1 MNMKNIFKLSA
12 MMLAAA
18 FVAGCSQNDELDVT
32 PVENEGQLT
41 IHATASDFVSSDAT
55 DTRIAND
62 GANTAFEAG
71 DEIGVFAIRSTDN
84 KLMYQNM
91 PLEYLNAESGW
102 TGNENKIYYYKN
114 TAYVAYSPYDDKL
127 NITDATGIED
137 LQAKIETYFTEK
149 LDAAGNDQSIAYPSL
164 DLMMASAEPADIE
177 GSNDKSLS
185 SNFKHRFALIEIAV
199 PVKAYLDVVKN
210 FTYAEPFSKTFTL
223 NGSEPVNEI
232 KLYPLS
238 LQTSGEA
245 GDTDAKAYNLF
256 RFLVKPN
263 IEYTLSGELEYAT
276 PITLNDKTVNLPV
289 GKYMKYT
296 INATNAVSSYTKRDI
311 AVGDYYYADG
321 SIYPGPTSITVYN
334 NGDNTDI
341 EVVTEPENYK
351 VPTGCIGVIFN
362 TSDVNVTDINNRN
375 WSHGYVLS
383 LSGLNKGEVWSTAGV
398 TLVTDNNYS
407 QFSTNSATDIYWSNC
422 KEAYQTF
429 FTTYNGYAL
438 TYADTENKV
447 KALSDTKNFGSTE
460 GTEIYTVSKENSTG
474 WFLPSPGELVL
485 LMNTISDEIDVTKKP
500 FKKDNV
506 NDESFNASVLTD
518 GNNAANKIT
527 TMKKLAGMFKI
538 AGGKLPLILNE
549 DLLSSYDGEFWLTS
563 TEYSATEVWT
573 MEWKDRYNNGTANL
587 SVKLLN
593 RKKEGNDN
601 KTKAKFVVRPILAF

>member
-185 SNFKHRFALIEIAV
+185 FNFKHRFALIEIAV
-199 PVKAYLDVVKN
+199 PVKAYLDVAKN

-263 IEYTLSGELEYAT
+263 IKYTLSGELEYAT

-321 SIYPGPTSITVYN
+321 SIYPGTNDKIITNGCVGIIFATNNVSVN
-334 NGDNTDI
+334 NGI
-341 EVVTEPENYK
+341 EGSKTYTHGKVLALVNYHADGEPATSGASTSSYYNYWG
-351 VPTGCIGVIFN
+351 T
-362 TSDVNVTDINNRN
+362 
-375 WSHGYVLS
+375 H
-383 LSGLNKGEVWSTAGV
+383 TAGDDV
-398 TLVTDNNYS
+398 IASASNTEESYAS
-407 QFSTNSATDIYWSNC
+407 FSGRLD
-422 KEAYQTF
+422 
-429 FTTYNGYAL
+429 GYAK
-438 TYADTENKV
+438 TTAFASSVDAVQKV
-447 KALSDTKNFGSTE
+447 LNFGK
-460 GTEIYTVSKENSTG
+460 EINTKYVAPISSTG
-474 WFLPSPGELVL
+474 WYMPSIGELIEV
-485 LMNTISDEIDVTKKP
+485 
-500 FKKDNV
+500 
-506 NDESFNASVLTD
+506 FNAFAVTSNGEGTYSLSASD
-518 GNNAANKIT
+518 FANNSANT
-527 TMKKLAGMFKI
+527 TNKSATLLNLRNKLVA
-538 AGGKLPLILNE
+538 AGGEFLQEFPGNPTN
-549 DLLSSYDGEFWLTS
+549 SSSPNHTDRWWS
-563 TEYSATEVWT
+563 TTEVSNAKTWVIELKT
-573 MEWKDRYNNGTANL
+573 NGQ
-587 SVKLLN
+587 VKVLE
-593 RKKEGNDN
+593 RDKTGNTDN
-601 KTKAKFVVRPILAF
+601 TKHASIRPILAF

>member
-185 SNFKHRFALIEIAV
+185 FNFKHRFALIEIAV
-199 PVKAYLDVVKN
+199 PVKAYLDVTKN

-256 RFLVKPN
+256 RFLVKPDTQ
-263 IEYTLSGELEYAT
+263 YTLSGELEYAT
-276 PITLNDKTVNLPV
+276 PITLNDKIVNLPV

-321 SIYPGPTSITVYN
+321 SIYPGTNDKIITNGCVGIIFATNNVSVN
-334 NGDNTDI
+334 NGI
-341 EVVTEPENYK
+341 EGSKTYTHGKVLALVNYHADGEPATSGASTSSYYNYWG
-351 VPTGCIGVIFN
+351 T
-362 TSDVNVTDINNRN
+362 
-375 WSHGYVLS
+375 H
-383 LSGLNKGEVWSTAGV
+383 TAGDDV
-398 TLVTDNNYS
+398 ITSASNTEESYAS
-407 QFSTNSATDIYWSNC
+407 FSGRLD
-422 KEAYQTF
+422 
-429 FTTYNGYAL
+429 GYAK
-438 TYADTENKV
+438 TTAFASSVDAVQKV
-447 KALSDTKNFGSTE
+447 LNFGK
-460 GTEIYTVSKENSTG
+460 EINTKYVAPISSTG
-474 WFLPSPGELVL
+474 WYMPSIGELIEV
-485 LMNTISDEIDVTKKP
+485 
-500 FKKDNV
+500 
-506 NDESFNASVLTD
+506 FNAFAVTSNGEGTYSLSASD
-518 GNNAANKIT
+518 FANNSANT
-527 TMKKLAGMFKI
+527 TNKSATLLNLRNKLVA
-538 AGGKLPLILNE
+538 AGGEFLQEFPE
-549 DLLSSYDGEFWLTS
+549 DPTNSSSSNYTDRWWS
-563 TEYSATEVWT
+563 ITEVSNAKTWAIELKT
-573 MEWKDRYNNGTANL
+573 NGQ
-587 SVKLLN
+587 VKVLE
-593 RKKEGNDN
+593 RDKTGSN
-601 KTKAKFVVRPILAF
+601 KHASIRPILAF

>member
-185 SNFKHRFALIEIAV
+185 FNFKHRFALIEIAV

-321 SIYPGPTSITVYN
+321 SIYPGTNDKIITNGCVGIIFATNNVSVN
-334 NGDNTDI
+334 NGI
-341 EVVTEPENYK
+341 EGSKTYTHGKVLALVNYHADGEPATSGASTSSYYNYWG
-351 VPTGCIGVIFN
+351 T
-362 TSDVNVTDINNRN
+362 
-375 WSHGYVLS
+375 H
-383 LSGLNKGEVWSTAGV
+383 TAGDDV
-398 TLVTDNNYS
+398 IASASNTEESYAS
-407 QFSTNSATDIYWSNC
+407 FSGRLD
-422 KEAYQTF
+422 
-429 FTTYNGYAL
+429 GYAK
-438 TYADTENKV
+438 TTAFASSVDAVQKV
-447 KALSDTKNFGSTE
+447 LNFGK
-460 GTEIYTVSKENSTG
+460 EINTKYVAPISSTG
-474 WFLPSPGELVL
+474 WYMPSIGELIEV
-485 LMNTISDEIDVTKKP
+485 
-500 FKKDNV
+500 
-506 NDESFNASVLTD
+506 FNAFAVTSNGEGTYSLSASD
-518 GNNAANKIT
+518 FANNSANT
-527 TMKKLAGMFKI
+527 TNKSATLLNLRNKLVA
-538 AGGKLPLILNE
+538 AGGEFLQEFPGNPTN
-549 DLLSSYDGEFWLTS
+549 SSYTDRWWS
-563 TEYSATEVWT
+563 TTEVSNAKTWVIELKT
-573 MEWKDRYNNGTANL
+573 NGQ
-587 SVKLLN
+587 VKVLE
-593 RKKEGNDN
+593 RDKTGNTDN
-601 KTKAKFVVRPILAF
+601 TKHASIRPILAF

>member
-185 SNFKHRFALIEIAV
+185 FNFKHRFALIEIAV

-321 SIYPGPTSITVYN
+321 SIYPGPTAEQIKSSGSTTTATVVLDGYTPIKE
-334 NGDNTDI
+334 D
-341 EVVTEPENYK
+341 
-351 VPTGCIGVIFN
+351 CIGIIFSTT
-362 TSDVNVTDINNRN
+362 TSSIDAEKGWKN
-375 WSHGYVLS
+375 GYVMALKNTKS
-383 LSGLNKGEVWSTAGV
+383 ENTVWAKNKG
-398 TLVTDNNYS
+398 TDETVLNNIVCDSDGKYAEPLIADKEGY
-407 QFSTNSATDIYWSNC
+407 TNTVAMTDS
-422 KEAYQTF
+422 K
-429 FTTYNGYAL
+429 NGY
-438 TYADTENKV
+438 TADTHPAFFETLGYN
-447 KALSDTKNFGSTE
+447 AQ
-460 GTEIYTVSKENSTG
+460 YTAPESSSN
-474 WFLPSPGELVL
+474 WFLPSIGQLVDIMNNLGGRPDLITATSNSTGNPVTAVFVPMLTLQARLTAAGGEMGFVDGKNLRWWAYNEVSADRAWCIDMGLVANEGKAKYVL
-485 LMNTISDEIDVTKKP
+485 L
-500 FKKDNV
+500 
-506 NDESFNASVLTD
+506 
-518 GNNAANKIT
+518 
-527 TMKKLAGMFKI
+527 
-538 AGGKLPLILNE
+538 
-549 DLLSSYDGEFWLTS
+549 
-563 TEYSATEVWT
+563 
-573 MEWKDRYNNGTANL
+573 DRDKNQTAQTFH
-587 SVKLLN
+587 
-593 RKKEGNDN
+593 R
-601 KTKAKFVVRPILAF
+601 VRPVLAF